1 MKTVKNLM
9 LSLGILGLLCI
20 GQSVSAFEMTPTVST
35 PDIVKIGKDDTGKDE
50 ICQKEPGKSKCKGDG
65 VCQKVNDE
73 CHSCDAGFFYQTGLG
88 CYKCEKGQSLI
99 QKFGTW
105 TCSDGR

>member
-9 LSLGILGLLCI
+9 LSLGILSLLCV
-20 GQSVSAFEMTPTVST
+20 GQPVSAFEMTPTVST
-35 PDIVKIGKDDTGKDE
+35 PDIVKIGKDDSGKDE
-50 ICQKEPGKSKCKGDG
+50 ICQKESGKSKCKGNG

-73 CHSCDAGFFYQTGLG
+73 CHSCDAGFFYQAGLG